1 MNSNKIKTSQ
11 TFNLLEGAVNSQT
24 VPDIVLNSLTLA
36 LELKSSDIHI
46 QPEEKVVNIK
56 FRIDGVLSDI
66 ITYDVSLHK
75 SVVSRIKIL
84 SNLKIDETRVP
95 QDGHANVMTTDG
107 RPMDLRVSTLPTIKG
122 EKIVMRLVD
131 RSKDIPDLES
141 LGMNPYN
148 LQLLELALKNPNGV
162 ILTSGPTGSGKTT
175 TLYAALKKL
184 NTGSQ
189 NILTIEDPVEIPL
202 IGTSQAQT
210 KKEIGFTF
218 ASGLRAALRQDP
230 DIIMVGEIRDKETLD
245 TAIEASLTGHLVLS
259 TIHTNS
265 AIDTISRI
273 QNMGIPNYL
282 ISSAVR
288 CVIAQRLIRQVSSQY
303 VEFKKPPKEIED
315 FIIGHL
321 KGLPKLALDGVDL
334 NDIKIAHKK
343 PEVSDLDM
351 YQGRIPIYEILNF
364 DQDLK
369 DIVSNS
375 GSLKDISTKATQ
387 NGMVT
392 LLQSGL
398 IKVLQGKTT
407 LTEVLRIV
415 NS

>member
-11 TFNLLEGAVNSQT
+11 TYNLLEGAVNSQA

-46 QPEEKVVNIK
+46 QPEEKFVNIK

-66 ITYDVSLHK
+66 IGYDVNLHK

-131 RSKDIPDLES
+131 RSKDIPDLNS

-288 CVIAQRLIRQVSSQY
+288 CVIAQRLLRQVNSQY

-315 FIIGHL
+315 FIKGHL
-321 KGLPKLALDGVDL
+321 KDLPKLALDGVDL
-334 NDIKIAHKK
+334 TDIKIAHKK

-351 YQGRIPIYEILNF
+351 YQGRIPRC
-364 DQDLK
+364 
-369 DIVSNS
+369 
-375 GSLKDISTKATQ
+375 G
-387 NGMVT
+387 
-392 LLQSGL
+392 
-398 IKVLQGKTT
+398 
-407 LTEVLRIV
+407 R
-415 NS
+415 